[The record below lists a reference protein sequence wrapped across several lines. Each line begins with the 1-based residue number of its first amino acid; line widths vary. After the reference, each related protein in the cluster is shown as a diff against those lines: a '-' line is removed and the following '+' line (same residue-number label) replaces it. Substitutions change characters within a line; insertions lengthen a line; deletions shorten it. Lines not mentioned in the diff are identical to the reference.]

1 MTKEQRIDILKN
13 EFLRR
18 LTEDFKTDKETNIAL
33 FDKETGKAQ
42 YGFVTLDQIMTKFI
56 ETMHSDTNNT
66 LNKKE
71 RLLG

>member
-1 MTKEQRIDILKN
+1 MKKEQRINILKN

-18 LTEDFKTDKETNIAL
+18 LTEDFKTDKETNVAL

-56 ETMHSDTNNT
+56 ETMHCDVDNISV
-66 LNKKE
+66 KKE

>member
-1 MTKEQRIDILKN
+1 MKKEQRINILKN

-33 FDKETGKAQ
+33 FDKETGKPQ

-56 ETMHSDTNNT
+56 ETMHSGAD
-66 LNKKE
+66 LNQIKKD